1 MMEPIPPLTKERQ
14 RTINNG
20 ISPLS
25 DSIVLSESNLTS
37 ANANTGNF
45 ASKGKRQ
52 RPQCTHC
59 GLQGHSIHKC
69 YKLHGYPPG
78 YKPKLH
84 NALGHAHT
92 NQASILSNDSTP
104 SESMLGNLS
113 STQCQQ
119 LIALL
124 SSQLQCNSTA
134 LMESQPQES
143 PSVSC
148 FSGKVILSSSISHIP
163 ISSYS
168 WVLDTG
174 ATHHVCCSLILFKTS
189 SLSHNS
195 TVSLPNGHSVVV
207 TRVGSVELFDRF
219 IIENLLYVPQFHFN
233 LLSVNALTQ
242 YHHCSVHFVFE
253 SCFIQDRMQRKM
265 IGMGRCS
272 GNLYVLDP
280 TNLFPIS
287 SSVTVVCNY
296 ASKTEHELWHYRL
309 CHLSYN
315 RLNSL
320 KDVLN
325 LKQFVSHHFH
335 CSICHLAKQKS
346 LSFPISN
353 TVSSSLFELLHLEIW
368 GSFHYPTHE
377 GFRYFFTIVDVFSR
391 STWIYLLHAK
401 SDVLDVFP
409 AFYNL
414 VHTQFGIKIKYV
426 HSDNTPKLSF
436 SNFFRENEI
445 LSFHSC
451 VDTPQQNSVVERKH
465 QHLLN
470 VVRALLFQSNVPLG
484 YWGDCVLAATYL
496 INRTPT
502 LILSNKTPFEVLYN
516 KLPSYTHLG
525 AFGCLCYGSSL
536 T

>member
-1 MMEPIPPLTKERQ
+1 MEPIPPLTKERQ

-59 GLQGHSIHKC
+59 GLQGHSIDKC

-124 SSQLQCNSTA
+124 SSQLQWNSTA

-219 IIENLLYVPQFHFN
+219 IIENIL
-233 LLSVNALTQ
+233 
-242 YHHCSVHFVFE
+242 
-253 SCFIQDRMQRKM
+253 
-265 IGMGRCS
+265 
-272 GNLYVLDP
+272 
-280 TNLFPIS
+280 
-287 SSVTVVCNY
+287 
-296 ASKTEHELWHYRL
+296 
-309 CHLSYN
+309 
-315 RLNSL
+315 
-320 KDVLN
+320 
-325 LKQFVSHHFH
+325 
-335 CSICHLAKQKS
+335 
-346 LSFPISN
+346 
-353 TVSSSLFELLHLEIW
+353 
-368 GSFHYPTHE
+368 
-377 GFRYFFTIVDVFSR
+377 
-391 STWIYLLHAK
+391 
-401 SDVLDVFP
+401 
-409 AFYNL
+409 
-414 VHTQFGIKIKYV
+414 YV
-426 HSDNTPKLSF
+426 HSFISIFFLLVPSLNIITAQCILYLNLVLFRTVCKGRWLGWVDAVAITMFWILPTFFLYLLVSQLFVIMSQRLNMSF
-436 SNFFRENEI
+436 GISVWVILLTIGSIHWKMYEISNN
-445 LSFHSC
+445 
-451 VDTPQQNSVVERKH
+451 
-465 QHLLN
+465 LL
-470 VVRALLFQSNVPLG
+470 ATLLIVQFV
-484 YWGDCVLAATYL
+484 
-496 INRTPT
+496 I
-502 LILSNKTPFEVLYN
+502 
-516 KLPSYTHLG
+516 
-525 AFGCLCYGSSL
+525 
-536 T
+536 